1 VSRTLHKV
9 TAFVTR
15 VGADGR
21 PDLLVMQHPTAGV
34 QLPAGTVEEHEPVVE
49 AAFRELAEETG
60 LVAPRLVRHLGS
72 EPLLASLGARAMLRT
87 TVLRKGPSAGA
98 PVLDAAFPRAYWC
111 RVLAEVGAFSEIV
124 YEELD
129 LNREPPRVLTRFS
142 GWVESDAIADAIE
155 RHFFHFEA
163 LDSTPERWVQQAEQR
178 FECYWTALD
187 PKPQLVRGQDVWLDG
202 YYEALRSSLGM

>member
-1 VSRTLHKV
+1 VARTLHKV

-15 VGADGR
+15 LGADGR

-60 LVAPRLVRHLGS
+60 LAAPRLVRHLGS
-72 EPLLASLGARAMLRT
+72 ETLPPSFGARAMLRT
-87 TVLRKGPSAGA
+87 TALRKGPSADA

-129 LNREPPRVLTRFS
+129 LNRAPPRV
-142 GWVESDAIADAIE
+142 
-155 RHFFHFEA
+155 
-163 LDSTPERWVQQAEQR
+163 
-178 FECYWTALD
+178 
-187 PKPQLVRGQDVWLDG
+187 LVRGQDAWLDG
-202 YYEALRSSLGM
+202 YYEALRSPRGEQNLSRRTVQSSKMALKRSRR